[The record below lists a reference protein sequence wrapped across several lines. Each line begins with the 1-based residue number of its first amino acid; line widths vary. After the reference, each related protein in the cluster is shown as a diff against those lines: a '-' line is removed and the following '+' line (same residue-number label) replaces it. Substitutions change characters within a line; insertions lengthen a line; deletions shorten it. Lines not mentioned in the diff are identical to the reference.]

1 VTRAVPTSRRVI
13 AVYIATTSAF
23 TFAASLIWAI
33 NTLFLMGAGLNIFQ
47 VMVTNAAFT
56 VGQLV
61 FEIPTGVVAD
71 TVGRRISFMAGIG
84 TLVAATVLYVLTA
97 QMHWGLWVFVLASVL
112 IGLGFTFQT
121 GAVDAWLVDAL
132 DFVGYDQPK
141 ERVFARAGMFAG
153 GAMLL
158 GTIVGGFLGQVNLV
172 LPYYLR
178 AAVLVV
184 CFLLTAFL
192 MRDYGFKPRP
202 LMVSRFGEE
211 TRTIFD
217 AGIRFGWRNAVVRP
231 LLWVS
236 LFNGLFFIYAF
247 YSLPPY
253 LLGLLGKNYVWLAS
267 VVVAGFT
274 VASIAGN
281 ATTKRFME
289 SRKGRRSPGG
299 VLAVATA
306 LTAVAAAIVGLVGL
320 LTAPSAEGLLPFAI
334 AAGLFVAVGFVQGVV
349 GPVRQG
355 FINEQIPSAQR
366 ATVLSLDSFFGDAGG
381 TVGSLG
387 FGYISQTS
395 SIALAWVLASI
406 PLAIGYPLYR
416 AAERAAKRA
425 GTDGM
430 AEGGPDDGAGPGAET
445 GVEAV
450 PGAEC

>member
-1 VTRAVPTSRRVI
+1 MSRAVPSSERVI
-13 AVYIATTSAF
+13 AVYIATTAAF

-33 NTLFLMGAGLNIFQ
+33 NTLFLMGAGLNIFE
-47 VMVTNAAFT
+47 VMVTNAAFM

-61 FEIPTGVVAD
+61 FEVPTGVVAD
-71 TVGRRISFMAGIG
+71 TVGRRVSFMAGIA

-97 QMHWGLWVFVLASVL
+97 QMHWGLWVFVFASVL

-132 DFVGYDQPK
+132 DFVGYEAPK
-141 ERVFARAGMFAG
+141 ERVFARAGMFSGA
-153 GAMLL
+153 AMLL

-184 CFLLTAFL
+184 CFVLTAFL

-202 LMVSRFGEE
+202 LKVSRFGEE

-217 AGIRFGWRNAVVRP
+217 AGVKFGWRNPVVRP

-236 LFNGLFFIYAF
+236 LFSGLFFIFGF

-253 LLGLLGKNYVWLAS
+253 LLSLLGKDYVWLAS

-281 ATTKRFME
+281 ATTKWFMQG
-289 SRKGRRSPGG
+289 RNGRRSPGG
-299 VLAVATA
+299 VLAVAAA
-306 LTAVAAAIVGLVGL
+306 LTAGAAAVVGLVGL
-320 LTAPSAEGLLPFAI
+320 VTPASAHGWLPFGI
-334 AAGLFVAVGFVQGVV
+334 AAGLFVGVGFIQGVTQ
-349 GPVRQG
+349 PVRQG

-387 FGYISQTS
+387 LGYISQVG
-395 SIALAWVLASI
+395 SIGLAWVISSLA
-406 PLAIGYPLYR
+406 LAVGYPLYR
-416 AAERAAKRA
+416 SAERAARK
-425 GTDGM
+425 
-430 AEGGPDDGAGPGAET
+430 AEPPSA
-445 GVEAV
+445 
-450 PGAEC
+450 